1 MVQQFPQGHSPIIE
15 RTLGE
20 PVAGSDLSAQT
31 QRVRNDKA
39 EGNPRRHDMESELQP
54 VVARPPAMRAEEAEY
69 LGAQRARNAAACRS
83 AAHLIGKAVRTT
95 GFPMRRNAWRRIGKP
110 VERAG
115 CGLLK
120 HRMTRGIP
128 GLSR

>member
-1 MVQQFPQGHSPIIE
+1 M
-15 RTLGE
+15 E
-20 PVAGSDLSAQT
+20 P
-31 QRVRNDKA
+31 K
-39 EGNPRRHDMESELQP
+39 LQA
-54 VVARPPAMRAEEAEY
+54 VVARLPEMRAEEAEY

-95 GFPMRRNAWRRIGKP
+95 GFLMRRGVLRRIRKP
-110 VERAG
+110 AERALVY
-115 CGLLK
+115 LLK